1 MRKRRSKPTAGKRGE
16 VRWPRGTKTNPSI
29 WESLQNAWKVDD
41 IRKKLIYTF
50 MMLLLFRLVGVIL
63 APGVDYSLVQSK
75 MSTNDLPLLDLVNMM
90 TGKTTSRT

>member
-1 MRKRRSKPTAGKRGE
+1 
-16 VRWPRGTKTNPSI
+16 
-29 WESLQNAWKVDD
+29 
-41 IRKKLIYTF
+41 